1 MEFGREALTTVAPLT
16 RGVDRSGGSV
26 GRLKILRK
34 SHVLGPK
41 NVDVFSLLVSSLNA
55 KPKSQM

>member
-41 NVDVFSLLVSSLNA
+41 
-55 KPKSQM
+55 KC